1 MIIYFDENMPR
12 HLAHGFNTIQ
22 SPEGLKTGHNI
33 IVKFLPEAFNYGA
46 NDKEWIPKVGK
57 ERSCVITQ
65 DINISRR
72 KDELELY
79 QKNGVGMFFLRGP
92 SKKQGLSV
100 WEMVQA
106 LSKNWDDIAR
116 IASEE
121 KRPFAY
127 IFGLKG
133 GMNRIK

>member
-1 MIIYFDENMPR
+1 MIIYFDENMPK

-22 SPEGLKTGHNI
+22 FPEGLKTGYEI
-33 IVKFLPEAFNYGA
+33 TVKYLPEVFNYGA
-46 NDKEWIPKVGK
+46 EDKEWIPKVGK

-65 DINISRR
+65 DINITRR
-72 KDELELY
+72 KDELELF

-100 WEMVQA
+100 WQMVQA
-106 LSKNWDDIAR
+106 LAKNWDDICR

-121 KRPFAY
+121 KRPFGY
-127 IFGLKG
+127 IFGLNGK
-133 GMNRIK
+133 MKRI